1 MEQTAGKIT
10 SSAAQTLLDR
20 FSSLKREAY
29 SHLDQAL
36 TFDSSTTTPSETK
49 LDTAIIMYE
58 RCLNYIEEALRF
70 YQTNRGELSNHDDAI
85 RVYNQI
91 VSMKNQTSERLGAL
105 KDERMK
111 LTSPKKMVKSDSRQE
126 EFLDIGDEI
135 LNDNE
140 CIIIDDI
147 GNEETINMHTGK
159 VDQVIKKIAF
169 FCSVVKLIIEIFMI
183 SKSQDFQSQEF
194 DNFQNP

>member
-1 MEQTAGKIT
+1 MEQTTTKTT

-70 YQTNRGELSNHDDAI
+70 YQANRGELSNHDDAI

-105 KDERMK
+105 KDERMR
-111 LTSPKKMVKSDSRQE
+111 LTSPKKIMVKSDSRQE

-147 GNEETINMHTGK
+147 GNEETININTGK
-159 VDQVIKKIAF
+159 VDQVI
-169 FCSVVKLIIEIFMI
+169 
-183 SKSQDFQSQEF
+183 
-194 DNFQNP
+194 